1 MMIKIVVVDD
11 EVEICDFVKNFFK
24 ERNFE
29 VFTAYNGEE
38 ALNLIEAEN
47 PEIILLDVKMPVMD
61 GIEVLKE
68 IRKRNK
74 PGKVIMVT
82 AVEDS
87 EKAEEAKSH
96 GAAGYI
102 TKPLSLEQL
111 EHSVLSMSDNMSDMS
126 SNG

>member
-1 MMIKIVVVDD
+1 MIKIVVVDD
-11 EVEICDFVKNFFK
+11 EVEICDFVKSFFK

-38 ALNLIEAEN
+38 ALNLIEVEN
-47 PEIILLDVKMPVMD
+47 PQIVLLDIKMPVMD

-68 IRKRNK
+68 IRKRDN
-74 PGKVIMVT
+74 PSRVIMVT
-82 AVEDS
+82 AIEDT
-87 EKAEEAKSH
+87 EKLEEAKSF

-111 EHSVLSMSDNMSDMS
+111 EHSVLSISRDMTEAS
-126 SNG
+126 T